1 MEANLVQPEQI
12 QQAIHAP
19 DDKDAHAVAYGP
31 VEEMIGETF
40 EVGPPQV
47 GFV

>member
-1 MEANLVQPEQI
+1 MAVVV
-12 QQAIHAP
+12 P
-19 DDKDAHAVAYGP
+19 DDKDAHAVAYDP